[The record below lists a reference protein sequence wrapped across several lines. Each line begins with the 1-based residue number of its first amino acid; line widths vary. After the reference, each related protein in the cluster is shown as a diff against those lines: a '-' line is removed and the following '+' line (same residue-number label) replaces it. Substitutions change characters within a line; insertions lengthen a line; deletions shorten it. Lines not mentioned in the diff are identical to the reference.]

1 MVPSTQHLLLVE
13 HKHQEVLDMAIQAS
27 QADLDSEEA
36 RAVEKDGMAVVI
48 LESQTTFIPVLAG
61 GLTARAFQCVQT
73 V

>member
-1 MVPSTQHLLLVE
+1 
-13 HKHQEVLDMAIQAS
+13 MAIQAS

-48 LESQTTFIPVLAG
+48 LESQTTFILVLAAV
-61 GLTARAFQCVQT
+61 LTAQVFQCVQT